1 MVTIENTKEAVTFEY
16 NGKSYCMTSD
26 ELEAAYRFKE
36 REYRKEDAKH
46 AIECYVFGD
55 DDISG
60 DERAEEQRY
69 FEEKYGV
76 KYDDLFAG
84 APEIVDIFFQKQD
97 CNEGEN
103 TTWAS
108 ANADYI
114 RRIELSA

>member
-1 MVTIENTKEAVTFEY
+1 MFTIENAKEAVTFEY
-16 NGKSYCMTSD
+16 NGKSYCMTRD

-36 REYRKEDAKH
+36 REYREEDAKH

-55 DDISG
+55 DDISD

-69 FEEKYGV
+69 FEKKYGV

-84 APEIVDIFFQKQD
+84 ASEIVEIFFEKQD

-108 ANADYI
+108 AIADYI
-114 RRIELSA
+114 QRIKLSA